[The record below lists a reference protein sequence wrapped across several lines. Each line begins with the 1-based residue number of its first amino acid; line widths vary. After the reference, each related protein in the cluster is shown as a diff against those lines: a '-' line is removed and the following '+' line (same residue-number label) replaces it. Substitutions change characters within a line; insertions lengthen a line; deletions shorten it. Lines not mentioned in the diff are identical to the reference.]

1 METKKITKKE
11 FVNLLTSAAK
21 VGYIWG
27 GSLRGKDF
35 LKIAV
40 DNYKDLSDESK
51 ADWRT
56 ITKSN
61 DHRIVW
67 SNGSEMDFGQWGT
80 KKYYQIGRIIMQLT
94 THEDEPDYED
104 FKTAAYYLLPAA

>member
-80 KKYYQIGRIIMQLT
+80 KKYYQSAG
-94 THEDEPDYED
+94 
-104 FKTAAYYLLPAA
+104 